1 VRTIR
6 RRSTLCSHSMLDR
19 SCYCAVRARRR
30 FTGPTSSKSSRE
42 RCTTVVR
49 RCDIDMAGH
58 KSAMESSLP
67 SPTAGSEDR
76 LPRLLIAFQPPVSS
90 SGWSSPTVLGG
101 CASSCFQRHA
111 SPSAKYSESAA
122 QGEDGIGDGG
132 GRAAPRA
139 PESSP
144 GDPVLAGTGH
154 SHGSLLASGSIL
166 APRVATLSGRRLRQ
180 TRTPSW
186 SGALTAT

>member
-1 VRTIR
+1 MRTIR

-76 LPRLLIAFQPPVSS
+76 LPRLLTAFQPPVSS

-111 SPSAKYSESAA
+111 SPSANIRSRLLKVKTASVMVVA
-122 QGEDGIGDGG
+122 GP
-132 GRAAPRA
+132 RLVRRKAPLVTPFWLALGTAMAHFLPLAVRRL
-139 PESSP
+139 SSP
-144 GDPVLAGTGH
+144 
-154 SHGSLLASGSIL
+154 
-166 APRVATLSGRRLRQ
+166 RLRG
-180 TRTPSW
+180 S
-186 SGALTAT
+186 